1 MYHVPAS
8 LDVANHSN
16 IQRRETNHRRSIMH
30 LLTQHCSNPGCL
42 SEHVRRWARGTAR
55 TWCQLGRYAVIV
67 ICIRKVKHTMES
79 MFKICG
85 PSLWVCQNKI
95 IADRNP
101 RAKRKQQSTMGKK
114 TLVVRK
120 SSVLRSTPTC
130 KPVWNF
136 AFQAPKHFGGKLQ
149 DPRTFIRSVLKAM
162 QVVDLFKLWSS
173 RDVQFKTSTCWIA
186 KLSTWGVDRVVELS
200 VLTQNNQ
207 GWKGTQ
213 EGRLPGYSSFPILQ
227 VTHHPP
233 CDWSKFKESTRQH
246 MNKEQDFKGI

>member
-1 MYHVPAS
+1 MAS
-8 LDVANHSN
+8 MTVRWELILAWSHSWNCIELIQCYIWLTRFHIKWNIHMAVNNSN
-16 IQRRETNHRRSIMH
+16 IQRRETNQRRSIMH
-30 LLTQHCSNPGCL
+30 LLTELCSNPGCL

-136 AFQAPKHFGGKLQ
+136 AFQAPKHFGGKLHGPSDLYTQ
-149 DPRTFIRSVLKAM
+149 RPKGHASCRLVL
-162 QVVDLFKLWSS
+162 VVH
-173 RDVQFKTSTCWIA
+173 
-186 KLSTWGVDRVVELS
+186 VELS
-200 VLTQNNQ
+200 RCAVQDVDMLNCQVVHLT
-207 GWKGTQ
+207 GW
-213 EGRLPGYSSFPILQ
+213 SSCRAVGSIP
-227 VTHHPP
+227 
-233 CDWSKFKESTRQH
+233 K
-246 MNKEQDFKGI
+246 